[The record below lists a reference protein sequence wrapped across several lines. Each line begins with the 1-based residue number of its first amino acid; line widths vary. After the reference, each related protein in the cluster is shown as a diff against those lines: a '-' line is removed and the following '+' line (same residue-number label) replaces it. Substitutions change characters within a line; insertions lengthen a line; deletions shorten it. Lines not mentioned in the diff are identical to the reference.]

1 MQSSRLLWL
10 SVGALWLALLTWG
23 WHVLLRHEFTPGS
36 SGQVSERWPRDSR
49 MSLASERPT
58 LVLFAHRNC
67 PCTRA
72 TLQELEQTLLQTGER
87 ARVFIVLLTPED
99 AATDRV
105 GGDIEERARSLSG
118 GEVAIDPK
126 GIEARRFRIRTS
138 GHVLLYGADGRLLFS
153 GGITDSRGHLGESVG
168 SRALLA
174 HLRGDE
180 STQKIVPVF
189 GCPLFADDV
198 EE

>member
-1 MQSSRLLWL
+1 MRPSRLLWL
-10 SVGALWLALLTWG
+10 SVGALWIALLAWG

-36 SGQVSERWPRDSR
+36 SGQVTERWPRDSR
-49 MSLASERPT
+49 LSLASERPT

-72 TLQELEQTLLQTGER
+72 TLQELEQMLLRTGAR
-87 ARVFIVLLTPED
+87 ARVFIVLVPPEG
-99 AATDRV
+99 AAADRV

-118 GEVAIDPK
+118 VEVAVDPE
-126 GIEARRFRIRTS
+126 GIEPRRFRIRTS
-138 GHVLLYGADGRLLFS
+138 GHVLLYGVDGGLLFS

-174 HLRGDE
+174 HLRGGE